1 MSLAGDP
8 PDTSARRPADTGPG
22 TLGKAFDV
30 LEMVLSAA
38 PPPSAAQITESLNLP
53 RPTTNRILGNLVK
66 LGLLKRDARQRQLHE
81 GDRLLELALDVVARA
96 VQRGPRHEILR
107 ELAEKISETCNV
119 AMIVGGRVRYIDRVE
134 AQWPLS
140 LRLETGSELPL
151 HCTAVGKLLLG
162 HLPRAQ
168 RDKYLRTMALTR
180 YTANTITDRA
190 RLERELDEIAVQGMS
205 RDNEEYLPGVVG
217 LAVPIPGGDEF
228 PVLALGVAAP
238 SARVTVADMQRDLPY
253 LREMAAKLALCY

>member
-1 MSLAGDP
+1 L
-8 PDTSARRPADTGPG
+8 SAARPAEPGPAG

-30 LEMVLSAA
+30 LEMVLSADPA
-38 PPPSAAQITESLNLP
+38 PSAAQITEALNLP

-66 LGLLKRDARQRQLHE
+66 MGLLKRDVRQRQLHE
-81 GDRLLELALDVVARA
+81 GDRLLKLAVGVVAHA

-107 ELAEKISETCNV
+107 ALAEKISETCNV

-162 HLPRAQ
+162 HLPREQ
-168 RDKYLRTMALTR
+168 RDKYLRTMVLTR
-180 YTANTITDRA
+180 YTANTIIDSA
-190 RLERELDEIAVQGMS
+190 ALERELDEIAAQGLS
-205 RDNEEYLPGVVG
+205 QDNEEYLPGVVG
-217 LAVPIPGGDEF
+217 LAVPIPSGDDF

-238 SARVTVADMQRDLPY
+238 SARVTVADMRRDLPY
-253 LREMAAKLALCY
+253 LREVAAKLALCY